1 MLDYFSPDDIIGYIG
16 VFLLM
21 ARFIPVMIKEI
32 KNLKNLNYKTIEPI
46 FIAIEATSS
55 TFMMTSA
62 IMKNSMPFIM
72 ANAFTVLSY
81 IVLSNIYIV
90 KCILK
95 YQCFQ
100 KTLWGHLRQ
109 KSNISFIIKL
119 KFTFQNKIYHLEP
132 FDNY

>member
-21 ARFIPVMIKEI
+21 ARFIPVMIKEF
-32 KNLKNLNYKTIEPI
+32 KNLKNLSYKTIEPI

-62 IMKNSMPFIM
+62 IMKNSMPFII

-95 YQCFQ
+95 NRCFQ
-100 KTLWGHLRQ
+100 KTLWGAPPP
-109 KSNISFIIKL
+109 KK
-119 KFTFQNKIYHLEP
+119 
-132 FDNY
+132 